1 MKRRDFIAMMAAVA
15 SATPSITAAQ
25 TKRIGRVAML
35 VAADGQV
42 RVNAVRGR
50 LAQLGWI
57 EGQNLKFDPR
67 ISQPDPTQLKHYAM
81 ELVRL
86 EPDVILVGG
95 SATVAALLQQTR
107 TIPIVFA
114 TVADPIGNGFIASFA
129 RPGGNVTGFSVFEG
143 SMSGKWLE
151 LLKELAPRTTRVIA
165 LYHAANTAVTTS
177 HYLTPLE
184 QAASLFGFEVTPGR
198 AQNSSD
204 IEPLFAR
211 FADNK
216 PNGGIIVLSSPF
228 VFENRELIASSA
240 IRNRLPVINPY
251 RDATIVGG
259 LASYGID
266 QVTEYRSAATYVDR
280 ILRGEKPADLPVQ
293 QPTKFE
299 LVINLK
305 TAKALGLEIPPM
317 LLARADEVIE

>member
-1 MKRRDFIAMMAAVA
+1 MRRREFIAMLAAVA
-15 SATPSITAAQ
+15 SATPDEAPAQ
-25 TKRIGRVAML
+25 TKRIARVAML

-67 ISQPDPTQLKHYAM
+67 ISQPDPNQLKHYAI

-86 EPDVILVGG
+86 EPDVVLVGG
-95 SATVAALLQQTR
+95 TASVAALLQQTR

-114 TVADPIGNGFIASFA
+114 TVSDPVGNGFVASFA

-151 LLKELAPRTTRVIA
+151 LLKELAPRTARVIA
-165 LYHAANTAVTTS
+165 LYHVGNTAVSTS
-177 HYLTPLE
+177 HYLAPLE
-184 QAASLFGFEVTPGR
+184 QTASLFGVEVIPGPAR
-198 AQNSSD
+198 NSSD
-204 IEPLFAR
+204 IEPLLASFAE
-211 FADNK
+211 K
-216 PNGGIIVLSSPF
+216 PNGGIIVLASPF

-251 RDATIVGG
+251 RDSTIIGG

-266 QVTEYRSAATYVDR
+266 QVTEYRSAAAYVDR

-305 TAKALGLEIPPM
+305 TAKALGLDVPPM